1 MEHNKPHA
9 GDNSL
14 MYLLNEL
21 VRHLVV
27 SRVTPPNEHIG
38 VVEHLVGQTAMAL

>member
-14 MYLLNEL
+14 MYFFNEL
-21 VRHLVV
+21 VGNLVV
-27 SRVTPPNEHIG
+27 SRVTPPDKHVG
-38 VVEHLVGQTAMAL
+38 VVEHLVGQAAMAL